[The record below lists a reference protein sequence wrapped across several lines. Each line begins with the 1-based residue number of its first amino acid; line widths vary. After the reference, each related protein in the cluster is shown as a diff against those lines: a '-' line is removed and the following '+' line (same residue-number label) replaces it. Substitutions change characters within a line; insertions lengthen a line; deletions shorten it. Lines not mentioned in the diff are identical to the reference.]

1 MQEIPF
7 KNYSHLG
14 DAVWELFVREQT
26 VCRAS
31 NLKQLHELTTS
42 MVNAKYQSELLQHIT
57 KYLTEEE
64 LEVVRRGR
72 NQHVPVARRQNQA
85 EYRQATSFEVL
96 IGWLH
101 VNNQRRLQ
109 EIFNLIINHFEE
121 K

>member
-85 EYRQATSFEVL
+85 EYRQATAFEVL
-96 IGWLH
+96 IGWLYT
-101 VNNQRRLQ
+101 NNKGRLL
-109 EIFNLIINHFEE
+109 EIYEIINKNLEE

>member
-14 DAVWELFVREQT
+14 DAVWELFIREQT
-26 VCRAS
+26 VYSAS

-42 MVNAKYQSELLQHIT
+42 MVNAKYQSELLQKLID
-57 KYLTEEE
+57 YLSEDE
-64 LEVVRRGR
+64 LEIVRRGR
-72 NQHVPVARRQNQA
+72 NLHVPIARRQNQA

-101 VNNQRRLQ
+101 ANNQRRLQ
-109 EIFNLIINHFEE
+109 EIFNLIINDFEE